1 MIHESHVLLAVG
13 RPADA
18 AACARDGIV
27 RARELGLHEHELV
40 LIGNLGEALAA
51 SGALPDARREL
62 EAAVAGWAELD
73 ARRQHPRRA
82 RHGLAAAGGGTDRGR
97 ARRATARCRPARSPG
112 CSSRSPRSPPATR
125 WRRWPA
131 AARTR
136 RPVAVSRA
144 LDAWGRTDD
153 RLTAIPLLAVGAEAL
168 GAEDGHALRRRA
180 RGHGRGGHPAGG
192 AVVGLR
198 PRRPRPGRPRRRSR
212 PARRRRWLR
221 GARAEWWAA
230 RSRFAAGLADGR
242 SDAAADD
249 LLAARRAFRAM
260 GADGWRRRAEA
271 RLRAIGRRIPT
282 RSRPP
287 TTPGAGLSARELE
300 VLAELAL
307 GLRNRDIGER
317 LFISERTVARHLVQ
331 INAKLG
337 VTNRTAAVRVAQE
350 MGLLSPRELGTTP

>member
-1 MIHESHVLLAVG
+1 MARGG
-13 RPADA
+13 RGAARNLRA
-18 AACARDGIV
+18 AADGYD
-27 RARELGLHEHELV
+27 ALGL
-40 LIGNLGEALAA
+40 
-51 SGALPDARREL
+51 
-62 EAAVAGWAELD
+62 
-73 ARRQHPRRA
+73 
-82 RHGLAAAGGGTDRGR
+82 
-97 ARRATARCRPARSPG
+97 
-112 CSSRSPRSPPATR
+112 R
-125 WRRWPA
+125 W
-131 AARTR
+131 
-136 RPVAVSRA
+136 
-144 LDAWGRTDD
+144 WG
-153 RLTAIPLLAVGAEAL
+153 
-168 GAEDGHALRRRA
+168 
-180 RGHGRGGHPAGG
+180 
-192 AVVGLR
+192 
-198 PRRPRPGRPRRRSR
+198 
-212 PARRRRWLR
+212 
-221 GARAEWWAA
+221 A

-337 VTNRTAAVRVAQE
+337 VSNRTAAVRVAQE
-350 MGLLSPRELGTTP
+350 MGLLSPTGARHHALTPGRRMDGQF